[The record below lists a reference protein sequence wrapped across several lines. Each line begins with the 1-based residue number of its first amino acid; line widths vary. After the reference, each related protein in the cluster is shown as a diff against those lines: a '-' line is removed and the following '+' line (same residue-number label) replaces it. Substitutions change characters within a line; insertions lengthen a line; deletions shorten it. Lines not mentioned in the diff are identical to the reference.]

1 MPASLPARLALVTA
15 APLALA
21 AAGLLV
27 HPHTLT
33 AGTAHH
39 WAVLHVW
46 LLPLFPLLPLGLA
59 VPLRGRHRRD
69 AAGLAATLAWAGA
82 YGYAVLYT
90 GLDAVAG
97 IAGGTVRAYGAPG
110 QEALLNRLFAT
121 GDALG
126 RAGVWALAGAVLA
139 TGATLLLRG
148 GSRDGLRAVPGT
160 AVLLAACWSF
170 RDSHIF
176 WPRGVF
182 TMLAFALGFALLL
195 WPGSPSPTGPAP
207 AHSRWPDKH

>member
-1 MPASLPARLALVTA
+1 MPASLTARLALVTA
-15 APLALA
+15 VPLALA

-27 HPHTLT
+27 HPHTLKT
-33 AGTAHH
+33 ATAHD
-39 WAVLHVW
+39 WVVLHVW

-59 VPLRGRHRRD
+59 VPLHGRLRRD
-69 AAGLAATLAWAGA
+69 AAGVAAALAWVGG

-97 IAGGTVRAYGAPG
+97 IAGGTVRVYDAPG
-110 QEALLNRLFAT
+110 QEALLDHLFAT
-121 GDALG
+121 GGALG

-139 TGATLLLRG
+139 TGAALQLHG
-148 GSRDGLRAVPGT
+148 GARDGLRAVPGT

-195 WPGSPSPTGPAP
+195 WRSPRPPAQP
-207 AHSRWPDKH
+207 MT